1 LLQIV
6 YRVVL
11 AALWLVIGVGL
22 LFFRELMPP
31 QMADRSSVIVNMM
44 GLVAL
49 LLVAYNVM
57 RLVAYLR
64 RRAARARLDAN
75 PLRPAPGS
83 DADPA
88 PPRPRQYIPELDFT
102 RRDPPAEQ
110 ANEPRPPE
118 SGVRNHEGTTGNSQG

>member
-1 LLQIV
+1 VLQIV

-11 AALWLVIGVGL
+11 AAVWLVIGVGL

-31 QMADRSSVIVNMM
+31 QMVDRSSVIVNMM

-75 PLRPAPGS
+75 PLRPAPGP
-83 DADPA
+83 DAEPT
-88 PPRPRQYIPELDFT
+88 PPRERQYIPELDFT
-102 RRDPPAEQ
+102 QSGPPD
-110 ANEPRPPE
+110 EPKADK
-118 SGVRNHEGTTGNSQG
+118 